1 MLRQFK
7 NLPLS
12 LRIVCWLQ
20 FGLSCFSLLG
30 TVQAFA
36 ASTPS
41 ETLANI
47 LGTVLPILVVLGIL
61 QRSRFIR
68 KLVLVLTCVGV
79 LFYLLYL
86 LIALITMIREGVLIL
101 IPLVISA
108 VTIWGLNAREAKEF
122 FRIA

>member
-1 MLRQFK
+1 MFRQFK

-20 FGLSCFSLLG
+20 FALSCFSLLG
-30 TVQAFA
+30 TLQAFA

-41 ETLANI
+41 EILANI
-47 LGTVLPILVVLGIL
+47 LGTVLPLLVVLGIL

-68 KLVLVLTCVGV
+68 MLVLVLTCVGV
-79 LFYLLYL
+79 VFYLLYL
-86 LIALITMIREGVLIL
+86 LIAMITMTREGLLIF
-101 IPLVISA
+101 IPLVISGL
-108 VTIWGLNAREAKEF
+108 TIWGLVSHQAREF